1 MKQKF
6 KVSYLKTTFI
16 HGLVVTVLLLGLM
29 LMIALSACKPY
40 TVVTFAEATAIAKG
54 GELDPKAFV
63 ETNWAKVVSTI
74 SDEGVDLTTILA
86 AIEIDAANMATK
98 VNLQQVADEY
108 GLTTVGEAHAFMTKG
123 RGRIISMNTEKRQ
136 GTTEVKI
143 ENYDGPIKVNLWI
156 GPKLPSDETSLR
168 DSVGFITFGIF
179 KEQTEYGKVNREL
192 NKRVTSEI
200 LGDLY
205 EQNLV
210 GKTIAFEG
218 TFLIR
223 TFNMPGDAIE
233 VTEIVVTPVQLEIGE

>member
-6 KVSYLKTTFI
+6 KVFDLKTIFMR
-16 HGLVVTVLLLGLM
+16 GLVAAILLLGLT

-54 GELDPKAFV
+54 GQLDPKAFV
-63 ETNWAKVVSTI
+63 ETYWTKVLSTI

-123 RGRIISMNTEKRQ
+123 QGRIMSMNTEKRK
-136 GTTEVKI
+136 GFMEVKI
-143 ENYDGPIKVNLWI
+143 ETYDGPIKVNLWV

-168 DSVGFITFGIF
+168 DSVGFITFGVF

-192 NKRVTSEI
+192 NNRVASEI

-210 GKTIAFEG
+210 GKTISFEG

-223 TFNMPGDAIE
+223 TFNIPGDVIE
-233 VTEIVVTPVQLEIGE
+233 VTEIVITPVQFEIGE

>member
-1 MKQKF
+1 MKQKLQTF
-6 KVSYLKTTFI
+6 DLKTIFMR
-16 HGLVVTVLLLGLM
+16 GSVVVILLLGLT

-40 TVVTFAEATAIAKG
+40 TVVTFAEATAIAEG
-54 GELDPKAFV
+54 GQLDPKAFV

-123 RGRIISMNTEKRQ
+123 RGRIMSMNTEKRQ
-136 GTTEVKI
+136 GTMEVKI

-210 GKTIAFEG
+210 GKTISFEG

-223 TFNMPGDAIE
+223 TFNIPGDAIE
-233 VTEIVVTPVQLEIGE
+233 VTEIVITPVQLEIGE